1 VRWTIR
7 LEPVV
12 ETDILLGVVVYA
24 VEAKVALNSER
35 GDSSSDGNLRMPSE
49 IECVMFRDT
58 SN

>member
-1 VRWTIR
+1 VRGTIR

-24 VEAKVALNSER
+24 VEAKVTLNIER

-49 IECVMFRDT
+49 IECVMF
-58 SN
+58 